1 MKTLQ
6 LMSILTLL
14 GLASCGNAQQ
24 KSFDEA
30 VALRAARYEVET
42 FQTKSGK
49 PIGITLIKHGS
60 LEIFYDGLSIQVDP
74 VSGLGK
80 PTDYAAEFPK
90 ADFILVTHEH
100 GDHYNPEVIKDLSK
114 EDTRVITTERIHD
127 MLGYGEV
134 LSNGRVTTAGKGIT
148 IEAVPAYN
156 TTEGREQFHPRGNG
170 NGYLLTIGG
179 LRILIS
185 GDSEDIVEYSFL
197 EDIDVAFLSA
207 NQPYTMT
214 LEQCIHAAQTIK
226 PKVLI
231 PYHLGNTDM
240 QAIKDGLE
248 GSGID
253 VRLHES
259 LR

>member
-1 MKTLQ
+1 MKY
-6 LMSILTLL
+6 
-14 GLASCGNAQQ
+14 LAIICALAAAVSVAACAPKTEKGPDVE
-24 KSFDEA
+24 SFKA
-30 VALRAARYEVET
+30 KGGEVD
-42 FQTKSGK
+42 
-49 PIGITLIKHGS
+49 ITCINHGS
-60 LEIFYDGLSIQVDP
+60 LAVSYKGYLIQIDP
-74 VSGLGK
+74 VRSYGGK
-80 PTDYAAEFPK
+80 ELDYDSFPK
-90 ADFILVTHEH
+90 ADLILITHEH
-100 GDHYNPEVIKDLSK
+100 GDHYNKETIEALSK
-114 EDTRVITTERIHD
+114 EGTRVITNGTVHD
-127 MLGYGEV
+127 MLGYGEAMA
-134 LSNGRVTTAGKGIT
+134 NGRVTTAGKGIT

-156 TTEGREQFHPRGNG
+156 TTVGREQFHPQGNG

-179 LRILIS
+179 LRIFVS

-214 LEQCIHAAQTIK
+214 VEQCIHAAQTIK

-240 QAIKDGLE
+240 QAIKNGLE

>member
-1 MKTLQ
+1 MKY
-6 LMSILTLL
+6 
-14 GLASCGNAQQ
+14 LASLLAFMAAVTVASCAPKTEKGPDVE
-24 KSFDEA
+24 SFKAKGGDVDITCISHGTLA
-30 VALRAARYEVET
+30 VSYKGFT
-42 FQTKSGK
+42 
-49 PIGITLIKHGS
+49 
-60 LEIFYDGLSIQVDP
+60 IQIDP
-74 VSGLGK
+74 VKANGGQEL
-80 PTDYAAEFPK
+80 DYSAFPK
-90 ADFILVTHEH
+90 ADVILVTHEH

-214 LEQCIHAAQTIK
+214 VEQCIHAAQTIK